1 LNIIIKAIPHKE
13 QAYETVGDYAMLPN
27 GVLDV
32 VVSELGDARM
42 EFLVG
47 IHEAIEAGLMHFA
60 GIPLQSST
68 DFDVLY
74 EAARPDAEGWH
85 DSTAVAAFLAIAG
98 EDAPLPTVDSEPG
111 DHPAAPYRKQHTLA
125 TAAERMLAAE
135 LGVDWHAYTEACEH
149 AGSKA

>member
-1 LNIIIKAIPHKE
+1 MNIIIKTIPHKE

-32 VVSELGDARM
+32 VVSDLGDERM

-47 IHEAIEAGLMHFA
+47 IHEAIEAGLMRFA
-60 GIPLQSST
+60 GIPLRAST

-74 EAARPDAEGWH
+74 EAARPDADGWR
-85 DSTAVAAFLAIAG
+85 DTTAVEAFLAMAG
-98 EDAPLPTVDSEPG
+98 EDAPLPTTDSEPG
-111 DHPAAPYRKQHTLA
+111 DHPAAPYARQHTIA

-135 LGVDWHAYTEACEH
+135 LGVDWHAYTVACEN